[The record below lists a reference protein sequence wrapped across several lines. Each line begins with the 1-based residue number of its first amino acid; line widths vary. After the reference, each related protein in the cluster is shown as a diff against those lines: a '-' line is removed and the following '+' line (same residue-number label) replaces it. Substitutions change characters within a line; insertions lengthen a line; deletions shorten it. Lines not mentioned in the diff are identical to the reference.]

1 MHAVHAVSVFP
12 TYDTPRTL
20 DGYGSSPAPTPGA
33 FTGTDYVYPEYS
45 PDYPSSQYYTDYPG
59 YYSEPPYYPSDYP
72 TYPSQPPFPCG
83 KELGV

>member
-1 MHAVHAVSVFP
+1 MFP

-20 DGYGSSPAPTPGA
+20 DGYGSSPAPTPDA
-33 FTGTDYVYPEYS
+33 FTGTDYVYPEYPGYS
-45 PDYPSSQYYTDYPG
+45 PDYTD